1 MSIFDNF
8 NNRFGQL
15 GMPANLGLLTTGVG
29 LLDGQNPLQAIQ
41 AGIGTYGSFQEMEE
55 DKRRKAA
62 LTKLLSDGGFTDQ
75 EKGIISASNNPA
87 SVAAQ
92 IRNDKLAFQR
102 QQSQPLSNIAKL
114 KSDLDNNRI
123 TQQEYEERL
132 KVLNYIKPVDTSI
145 TPLSPIGKIQ
155 FDYQNEI
162 ISKETRDQALAKALK
177 SKDGE
182 SFSVELPD
190 GTSVT
195 YGGSSKGTKL
205 TEQQGKDL
213 GFATR
218 LPNELLDELD
228 KYDSYLADFVD
239 ITLEK
244 DPTGYLRKNFQDPN
258 YQMGKALSRE
268 FVTPLIRKDTG
279 AAIQAWETSLYD
291 AMYFPVPGDTKE
303 VIERKRKARRIA
315 VEGLRSGLP
324 PLLRIQVDPEF
335 AQQFKEHQEAVLSK
349 DSPFLAATPEW
360 AKATGEAPD
369 PSAVDQGDA
378 VLESA
383 PPVDSKVSKSM
394 TASDI
399 RGLSYDALLDVNVD
413 NLDLDALKELTR
425 RIEEGK

>member
-1 MSIFDNF
+1 MGIFDNF
-8 NNRFGQL
+8 NNSFGQL

-41 AGIGTYGSFQEMEE
+41 AGIGTYGSFQDMEE
-55 DKRRKAA
+55 DRRRKAA
-62 LTKLLSDGGFTDQ
+62 LTELLSDGGFTDQ

-123 TQQEYEERL
+123 SQLEYDDRL
-132 KVLNYIKPVDTSI
+132 KVMNYLKPVGT
-145 TPLSPIGKIQ
+145 TAVSPIGKIQ
-155 FDYQNEI
+155 SDFENGI
-162 ISKETRDQALAKALK
+162 ISKETRNAALAKALK
-177 SKDGE
+177 IKDGE

-190 GTSVT
+190 GTSVN
-195 YGGSSKGTKL
+195 YGGASKGTNV

-218 LPNELLDELD
+218 LPNELLDQLD
-228 KYDSYLADFVD
+228 KYDNYLADFVD

-244 DPTGYLRKNFQDPN
+244 DPTGFLRKNFQDPN
-258 YQMGKALSRE
+258 YQLGKALSRE

-335 AQQFKEHQEAVLSK
+335 AQQFKEHQEAVLPK
-349 DSPFLAATPEW
+349 DSQFLAATPEW
-360 AKATGEAPD
+360 AKATGEATD
-369 PSAVDQGDA
+369 PSAVDQGNT
-378 VLESA
+378 VLDSV
-383 PPVDSKVSKSM
+383 PTVDSKVSKSM

-413 NLDLDALKELTR
+413 GLDLNALKELTR

>member
-1 MSIFDNF
+1 MGIFDNF

-41 AGIGTYGSFQEMEE
+41 AGIGTYGSFQDMEE

-62 LTKLLSDGGFTDQ
+62 LTKLLSDGSFTDQ

-123 TQQEYEERL
+123 SQQEYDGRL
-132 KVLNYIKPVDTSI
+132 KVMNYLKPVET
-145 TPLSPIGKIQ
+145 TAVSPVGKIQ
-155 FDYQNEI
+155 SDFDNGI
-162 ISKETRDQALAKALK
+162 ISKETRNAALAKALK
-177 SKDGE
+177 SKNNE

-218 LPNELLDELD
+218 LPNELLDQLD
-228 KYDSYLADFVD
+228 KYDAYLADFVD

-244 DPTGYLRKNFQDPN
+244 DPTGFLRKNFQDPN
-258 YQMGKALSRE
+258 YQLGKALSRE

-335 AQQFKEHQEAVLSK
+335 AQQFKEHQEAVLPK
-349 DSPFLAATPEW
+349 DSQFLAATPEW
-360 AKATGEAPD
+360 AKATGEATD

-378 VLESA
+378 VLDSA

-394 TASDI
+394 TASDV